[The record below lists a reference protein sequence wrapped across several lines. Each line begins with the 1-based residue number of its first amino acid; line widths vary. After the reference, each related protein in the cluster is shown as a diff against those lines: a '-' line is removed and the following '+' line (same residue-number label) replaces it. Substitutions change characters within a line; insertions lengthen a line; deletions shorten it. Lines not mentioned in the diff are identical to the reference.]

1 MDHLTWVMELQ
12 DSDEFFALPDA
23 RALRQEADG
32 RARPAQ
38 KSVKEAI
45 QALSAALGQAQAA
58 GHLAVSRAG
67 TDGAGVQVRTAPAP
81 DGVPVMTAG
90 SGTVRTEILGQTA
103 DMDMEA
109 ISRFFEQDAR
119 RYG

>member
-23 RALRQEADG
+23 RALWQETDG
-32 RARPAQ
+32 TARPVQTSA
-38 KSVKEAI
+38 KEAV
-45 QALSAALGQAQAA
+45 QALSVVLRQAQAVQY
-58 GHLAVSRAG
+58 LAASRAG
-67 TDGAGVQVRTAPAP
+67 ADSAGVQVQTAPVPSGAP
-81 DGVPVMTAG
+81 VVTSG
-90 SGTVRTEILGQTA
+90 SDTVRTEILGQAA
-103 DMDMEA
+103 DIDMEA

>member
-23 RALRQEADG
+23 RALWQETDG
-32 RARPAQ
+32 TARPVQTSA
-38 KSVKEAI
+38 KEAV
-45 QALSAALGQAQAA
+45 QALSAALRQAQAA
-58 GHLAVSRAG
+58 RHLAVSRAG
-67 TDGAGVQVRTAPAP
+67 AENVQTPVQYAAAPGGA
-81 DGVPVMTAG
+81 PVMMAG
-90 SGTVRTEILGQTA
+90 SDTVRTEILGQAA